1 MIPRRSLPAFLLP
14 FLERSAARAQTT
26 AQAPAENSLDRIRRT
41 KILRIGAVPAQPP
54 YSWKDLA
61 TGAWQGFLPEIA
73 RDLAATLGARIETVE
88 STWGTGVLDIQS
100 DKVDIFFGLAPTP
113 QRALAVDFTH
123 PLYQNAFALIARPG
137 FTPKTWKELDDP
149 AVRIAIELGT
159 SYDQSIPELCP
170 NATVLRL
177 RTNNEAL
184 LTLQSGRAD
193 CQIIVVIFAL
203 TTLTRNPN
211 MGHLIVPEPVFGAT
225 TNAIVAKSP
234 DPAWRAYVDAWIDQ
248 RRAAGALRAA
258 LIRNLETSGVPA
270 TLVPPQ
276 LLF

>member
-1 MIPRRSLPAFLLP
+1 MIARRTLAAVLL
-14 FLERSAARAQTT
+14 SGAARAQATEST
-26 AQAPAENSLDRIRRT
+26 LDRVRRT
-41 KILRIGAVPAQPP
+41 KVLRIGAVPAQPP
-54 YSWKDLA
+54 YSWKNLG

-73 RDLAATLGARIETVE
+73 RDLAGTLGAGIETVE
-88 STWGTGVLDIQS
+88 STWGNGVLDVQS

-137 FTPKTWKELDDP
+137 FAPKTWRELDDP
-149 AVRIAIELGT
+149 AVRIAIEFGT
-159 SYDQSIPELCP
+159 SYDQAIPELCP
-170 NATVLRL
+170 RATVLRL

-203 TTLTRNPN
+203 TTLTRNASL
-211 MGHLIVPEPVFGAT
+211 GHLIVPEPVFGAT
-225 TNAIVAKSP
+225 TNAIVAKLA
-234 DPAWRAYVDAWIDQ
+234 DPAWRTYVDAWIDQ

-258 LIRNLETSGVPA
+258 LVRNLEISGVPA
-270 TLVPPQ
+270 GAVPSQ